1 MHIVLDGWRTTRYG
15 SAQMSIRLRK
25 KTVNGSEYWY
35 AVESVRI
42 KGKPVTRHVAYLGK
56 PQDIIADRSK
66 VKLTDLSSRSHGVVA
81 ATKSIADRLDI
92 AGTIDRH
99 IPQRRSAIAT
109 VGTTLLLAAIGRAAH
124 PTSKR
129 GFSQW
134 AANTT
139 IPRLFNVKVDK
150 LTSQFFWDQMDKV
163 SPEVIR
169 AIETEIIAR
178 AVEHFDIGTDLLL
191 YDTTNFFTYIASDN
205 ARNDLAQR
213 GRSKQRRND
222 LRQLAL
228 ALLVSRDGGVPLGSY
243 IYQGNRND
251 VTVFTE
257 AFGVLR
263 EQLTS
268 MAIEIDSVTFV
279 YDMGNVSKDN
289 QHHLEPIDYV
299 TALVPCH
306 HKDLLR
312 LDEADAQ
319 ELEDGT
325 AVWRMRRTVW
335 NREQT
340 VVMLISETLRHGQRA
355 GLDQHMGK
363 AFLALERIRIGLLD
377 AKRRRKREAV
387 NKAVA
392 QVCEASQLK
401 HTIVAEIIER
411 DPGYFDLRYHV
422 DMQRYED
429 LCSHY
434 FGRRLLV
441 TNRDS
446 WTTEEI
452 VAAYRG
458 QSHVEGAFRTIKDP
472 FHLAVRPQYHWT
484 DQKIRVHVFCCLIAY
499 LISSLMTREVRKSG
513 LRYSPR
519 HMFDLLEEV
528 RIATYVE
535 AASQPKP
542 GRPAIR
548 TQMETC
554 SPSAMQLF
562 RLFVPETTAP

>member
-1 MHIVLDGWRTTRYG
+1 
-15 SAQMSIRLRK
+15 MSIRLRK
-25 KTVNGSEYWY
+25 KTVHGREYWY

-56 PQDIIADRSK
+56 PEDVIASK
-66 VKLTDLSSRSHGVVA
+66 SGVKLRDLSSRSHGVVA
-81 ATKSIADRLDI
+81 ALKSVADVLDI

-99 IPQRRSAIAT
+99 VPQGRSTIAS

-134 AANTT
+134 SAHTT
-139 IPRLFNVKVDK
+139 IPRLFSVKVDK
-150 LTSQFFWDQMDKV
+150 LTSPFFWDQMGKV
-163 SPEVIR
+163 APKVIR
-169 AIETEIIAR
+169 AIETEIVAR
-178 AVEHFDIGTDLLL
+178 AVEHFGISTDLLL

-205 ARNDLAQR
+205 ARCDLAQR

-228 ALLVSRDGGVPLGSY
+228 ALLVSRDGGVPLGPY

-257 AFGVLR
+257 AFGALR

-289 QHHLEPIDYV
+289 QHRLEHVDYV

-306 HKDLLR
+306 HKELLR
-312 LDEADAQ
+312 LDEADA
-319 ELEDGT
+319 EHMEDGT
-325 AVWRMRRTVW
+325 AVWRMRRPIW

-340 VVMLISETLRHGQRA
+340 VIMLVSEKLRHGQRL
-355 GLDQHMGK
+355 GLDQYLGK
-363 AFLALERIRIGLLD
+363 AFLALEQIRIGLLG

-392 QVCEASQLK
+392 QVCEAGQLK
-401 HTIVAEIIER
+401 NTVVAEITER
-411 DPGYFDLRYHV
+411 APGFFDLHYHV

-472 FHLAVRPQYHWT
+472 FHLALRPQYHWT
-484 DQKIRVHVFCCLIAY
+484 DQKIRVHVFCCLMAY
-499 LISSLMTREVRKSG
+499 LMVSLTW
-513 LRYSPR
+513 LA
-519 HMFDLLEEV
+519 D
-528 RIATYVE
+528 
-535 AASQPKP
+535 
-542 GRPAIR
+542 
-548 TQMETC
+548 
-554 SPSAMQLF
+554 
-562 RLFVPETTAP
+562 

>member
-1 MHIVLDGWRTTRYG
+1 
-15 SAQMSIRLRK
+15 MSIRLRK
-25 KTVNGSEYWY
+25 KIVHGREYWY
-35 AVESVRI
+35 AVESVRV

-56 PQDIIADRSK
+56 PEDIIASK
-66 VKLTDLSSRSHGVVA
+66 AEPKLRNLTSRSHGVVA
-81 ATKSIADRLDI
+81 AFKSIADVLDV
-92 AGTIDRH
+92 AETIDRH
-99 IPQRRSAIAT
+99 VPQRRSAVAS

-129 GFSQW
+129 GFAQW
-134 AANTT
+134 AARTT
-139 IPRLFNVKVDK
+139 LPQLFNVKVDK
-150 LTSQFFWDQMDKV
+150 FTSPFFWDQMDKV
-163 SPEVIR
+163 SPKALQ

-178 AVEHFDIGTDLLL
+178 AVKHFGISTDLLL

-205 ARNDLAQR
+205 ARCDLPQR
-213 GRSKQRRND
+213 GKSKQRRND

-268 MAIEIDSVTFV
+268 MAIEIESITFV
-279 YDMGNVSKDN
+279 YDKGNVSKDN
-289 QHHLEPIDYV
+289 QLHMRDVDYV

-306 HKDLLR
+306 HKELLQ
-312 LDEADAQ
+312 LDEADAEHLQ
-319 ELEDGT
+319 DGT
-325 AVWRMRRTVW
+325 PVWRMRQRIW
-335 NREQT
+335 DREQT
-340 VVMLISETLRHGQRA
+340 VIMLVSEKLRRGQLL
-355 GLDQHMGK
+355 GLDQHLGK
-363 AFLALERIRIGLLD
+363 ALLALERIRAGLLA
-377 AKRRRKREAV
+377 AKRRRKREGV
-387 NKAVA
+387 DKAVA
-392 QVCEASQLK
+392 KVCDAGQLK
-401 HTIVAEIIER
+401 KTLVTEIIER
-411 DPGYFDLRYHV
+411 QPGYFDLRYHV

-441 TNRDS
+441 TNRDT
-446 WTTEEI
+446 WTTEDI

-458 QSHVEGAFRTIKDP
+458 QSHVEGAFRTVKDP

-499 LISSLMTREVRKSG
+499 LIVSLMTRELRKIG
-513 LRYSPR
+513 LKYSAR
-519 HMFDLLEEV
+519 QMLDLLEEI
-528 RIATYVE
+528 RMATYVE
-535 AASQPKP
+535 APGQPRP
-542 GRPAIR
+542 GRPTVR

-562 RLFVPETTAP
+562 RLFLPEITPP